1 MDKVRI
7 LCEKDKDLMFE
18 FSRRS
23 LGRIGNQSLLFGV
36 LPFFSNYI
44 DSNVKKE
51 VDKDRLIIE
60 EAAGAY
66 AAGKPVCDLDLEDI
80 LDKTKSI
87 DKIFLN
93 RLPLTSSFVVC
104 YSDFADI
111 RLQRIWRISKTVYAI
126 LKNWPDSSSFTDA
139 VRQTYTGNTFKAI
152 LVDILHLYN
161 EETRMLSK
169 SLRLLPPFN
178 KAAQKYT
185 ETLFQ
190 AMEEVTEDI
199 AEQYARKIFGDEKV
213 YA

>member
-1 MDKVRI
+1 VDKVSI

-23 LGRIGNQSLLFGV
+23 LGRVGNQSLLLGV

-80 LDKTKSI
+80 FDKTKSI
-87 DKIFLN
+87 DRVFLN
-93 RLPLTSSFVVC
+93 RLPLSSSFVVC

-139 VRQTYTGNTFKAI
+139 VRQTYTGDTFKAI
-152 LVDILHLYN
+152 LSDILHLYN

-178 KAAQKYT
+178 KAAQKCT
-185 ETLFQ
+185 ETLYQ

-199 AEQYARKIFGDEKV
+199 AEQYARKIFGDEKI

>member
-1 MDKVRI
+1 
-7 LCEKDKDLMFE
+7 MFE

-23 LGRIGNQSLLFGV
+23 LGRIGNQSLLLGV

-80 LDKTKSI
+80 FDKTKLI
-87 DKIFLN
+87 DRVFLN
-93 RLPLTSSFVVC
+93 RLPLSSSLVC

-111 RLQRIWRISKTVYAI
+111 RLRRIWRISKTVYAI
-126 LKNWPDSSSFTDA
+126 LANWPDTATFTDA
-139 VRQTYTGNTFKAI
+139 VKQTYTGNTFKAI
-152 LVDILHLYN
+152 LEDILHLYN
-161 EETRMLSK
+161 QETRMLSK

-178 KAAQKYT
+178 KAAQRCT

-199 AEQYARKIFGDEKV
+199 AEQYSRKIFGDQKV

>member
-1 MDKVRI
+1 MDKVGI
-7 LCEKDKDLMFE
+7 LCEKDRDMMFE

-23 LGRIGNQSLLFGV
+23 LGRIGNQSLLLGV
-36 LPFFSNYI
+36 LPFFSTYI

-60 EAAGAY
+60 EAASAY
-66 AAGKPVCDLDLEDI
+66 ASGKPLCDMDLEDI
-80 LDKTKSI
+80 FDKTKSI
-87 DKIFLN
+87 DRVFLN
-93 RLPLTSSFVVC
+93 RLPLSSSFVVC

-111 RLQRIWRISKTVYAI
+111 RIQRIWRISKTVYAL
-126 LKNWPDSSSFTDA
+126 LKNWPDTVSFTDA
-139 VRQTYTGNTFKAI
+139 VRQAYTGNTFKGIIAE
-152 LVDILHLYN
+152 ILHLYN
-161 EETRMLSK
+161 QETRMLGK

-178 KAAQKYT
+178 RAAQKCT

-199 AEQYARKIFGDEKV
+199 AEQYARKIFGDRKV

>member
-1 MDKVRI
+1 MDKVSI

-23 LGRIGNQSLLFGV
+23 LGRVGNQSLLLGV

-80 LDKTKSI
+80 FDKTKSI
-87 DKIFLN
+87 DRVFLN
-93 RLPLTSSFVVC
+93 RLPLSSSFVVC

-139 VRQTYTGNTFKAI
+139 VRQTYTGDTFKAI
-152 LVDILHLYN
+152 LSDILHLYN

-178 KAAQKYT
+178 KAAQKCT
-185 ETLFQ
+185 ETLYQ

-199 AEQYARKIFGDEKV
+199 AGQYARKIFGDEKI